1 MNSSSSRAFFSARLN
16 RIRALVYKESLQIV
30 RDPSSLAIALVL
42 PFVLL
47 LIFGYGVSLDASH
60 VPIAVV
66 QDSRTPASEGFIAS
80 LRNSRWFS
88 PKPYANIHDAIGALK
103 RQDVEGILWLR
114 ENFGRGIESFHNAP
128 IHVIVDGVDDNTAR
142 LVEGY
147 LNNTWQT
154 WLHLRAQRGR
164 LSSPLPAEL
173 QVRIWFNPDNRSRDF
188 LIPGLIA
195 VIMTLIV
202 ALLTALVIAREWER
216 GTMEALF
223 VTPVS
228 IGEILVGKFIP
239 YFILGMSGMALSV
252 LMSRF
257 LFEVP
262 LRGSVITLAL
272 TSSLFLT
279 TALGMGLLI
288 STAAKNQFVAGQIAI
303 VFTFLPAF
311 ILSGFIFDIHSMPPF
326 IQAITHIIPASYFVT
341 ILQSVFL
348 AGDIPK
354 VIIPNSV
361 ALALFA
367 VFLFALILRVSRK
380 RIE

>member
-195 VIMTLIV
+195 VIMTLIG

-288 STAAKNQFVAGQIAI
+288 STAAKKQFVAGQIAI

>member
-1 MNSSSSRAFFSARLN
+1 MSHSGERSALIAKLK
-16 RIRALVYKESLQIV
+16 RIRALVFKESLQIF
-30 RDPSSLAIALVL
+30 RDPSSIAIAIIL

-47 LIFGYGVSLDASH
+47 LIFGYGVSLDAVH

-66 QDSRTPASEGFIAS
+66 QDSRTPASEGFVAS

-88 PKPYANIHDAIGALK
+88 ARPYANLHDAVEALK

-114 ENFGRGIESFHNAP
+114 ENFGREIESFHNGP

-147 LNNTWQT
+147 LNDTWQT
-154 WLHLRAQRGR
+154 WLALRNQRGR
-164 LSSPLPAEL
+164 LPSVLPVDLEA
-173 QVRIWFNPDNRSRDF
+173 RIWFNPDNRSRDF
-188 LIPGLIA
+188 LIPGLVA
-195 VIMTLIV
+195 VIMTLIGS
-202 ALLTALVIAREWER
+202 LLTALVIAREWER

-228 IGEILVGKFIP
+228 MGEILIGKFIP
-239 YFILGMSGMALSV
+239 YFLLGMMGMGLSV
-252 LMSRF
+252 LMSRY

-262 LRGSVITLAL
+262 LRGSLLILTL
-272 TSSLFLT
+272 TSALFLT
-279 TALGMGLLI
+279 SALGMGLLI

-311 ILSGFIFDIHSMPPF
+311 ILSGFIFDIHSMPTF

-348 AGDIPK
+348 AGDIPG

-361 ALALFA
+361 ALALFS
-367 VFLFALILRVSRK
+367 VFLFALVRRISRK